1 MKVPDKAIC
10 KSQLVEAIDEWMV
23 LSLYAD
29 RDRRIMYRKLVDGAS
44 TDNLCNEFG
53 LDDRHIR
60 RIVDRWA
67 DVIFKHIE

>member
-1 MKVPDKAIC
+1 MNVPDKAIC

-44 TDNLCNEFG
+44 TDNLCNEFD